1 MKPRK
6 FFKWLQTSRREKV
19 EGTFSTYSSVATLA
33 KSLIFF
39 EEQKN
44 SSHWSENLDHEK
56 YFVTVACV
64 PLTQKNEMFFETR
77 FFSVSHSFGI
87 LTDNPPHSFDE
98 LKGHERAFF
107 QLTIQSRSHKH
118 YQLPCS
124 KELHRLSLLST

>member
-1 MKPRK
+1 MVTNLEERK
-6 FFKWLQTSRREKV
+6 SRGNIFNLQQRRNFGQELK
-19 EGTFSTYSSVATLA
+19 
-33 KSLIFF
+33 FF
-39 EEQKN
+39 EEQKK

-64 PLTQKNEMFFETR
+64 PLIQKNEMFFETR

-107 QLTIQSRSHKH
+107 RDEGEDGL
-118 YQLPCS
+118 
-124 KELHRLSLLST
+124 